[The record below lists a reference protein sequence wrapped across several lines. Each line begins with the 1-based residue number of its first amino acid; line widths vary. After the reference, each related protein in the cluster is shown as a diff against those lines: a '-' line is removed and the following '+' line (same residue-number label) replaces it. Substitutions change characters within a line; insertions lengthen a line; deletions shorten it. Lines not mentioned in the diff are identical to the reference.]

1 MNDTNTLI
9 ILSTIVILAVVSI
22 MFVVYA
28 FFIKKKSE
36 LLYNQKLKET
46 FLENELANSQI
57 EIREQTLNY
66 IGQELHDDLGQKLT
80 VAKLMIGGILQ
91 NVSSENRERIES
103 LEEINNLLG
112 ESIQDIRNLSK
123 TFITDTVMHFGLIE
137 SLEQEVRRIRK
148 LKLINVEFSTN
159 KNNLDINSK
168 HSLIL
173 FRMIQESINNSLK
186 HSNAKN
192 LYLSVWDK
200 PQNLEISIKDDGKGF
215 ESKIHVEG
223 SGLNNVSNRAQIIN
237 ATCGIK
243 SELGQGTS
251 IKIDYHKC

>member
-1 MNDTNTLI
+1 MNDTDTLI

-36 LLYNQKLKET
+36 LLYKQKLKET

-80 VAKLMIGGILQ
+80 VAKLMIGGMLQ
-91 NVSSENRERIES
+91 SENPEKAES
-103 LEEINNLLG
+103 LAEINALLG

-137 SLEQEVRRIRK
+137 SIEQEVRRIRK
-148 LKLINVEFSTN
+148 LKLINVEFKTN
-159 KNNLDINSK
+159 RTNLDINSK

-173 FRMIQESINNSLK
+173 FRIIQETINNSLK

-192 LYLSVWDK
+192 LYLDVSDS
-200 PQNLEISIKDDGKGF
+200 PAHLEIMIKDDGKGF
-215 ESKIHVEG
+215 DQNSFKAEG
-223 SGLNNVSNRAQIIN
+223 SGLSNVSNRAHLIN

-243 SELGQGTS
+243 SEIGTGTS
-251 IKIDYHKC
+251 VLIDYKKIP